1 MLPLLLRQDGKK
13 CSKKERFCHRIWHA
27 STARS
32 RHRFCC
38 AGMCSRESFPI
49 PKSKNPA
56 RLAENIAVFD
66 FALEGEN
73 VAALGGMNQN
83 RRTSHDPLTFDF

>member
-13 CSKKERFCHRIWHA
+13 GGKKERFCHRIWHA
-27 STARS
+27 STADPGTD
-32 RHRFCC
+32 F
-38 AGMCSRESFPI
+38 AALDVQQGIIPI

-56 RLAENIAVFD
+56 RLTENIAVFD
-66 FALEGEN
+66 FAPEGED

>member
-13 CSKKERFCHRIWHA
+13 SSKKDRFATEFGTQVRQD
-27 STARS
+27 
-32 RHRFCC
+32 
-38 AGMCSRESFPI
+38 
-49 PKSKNPA
+49 PA